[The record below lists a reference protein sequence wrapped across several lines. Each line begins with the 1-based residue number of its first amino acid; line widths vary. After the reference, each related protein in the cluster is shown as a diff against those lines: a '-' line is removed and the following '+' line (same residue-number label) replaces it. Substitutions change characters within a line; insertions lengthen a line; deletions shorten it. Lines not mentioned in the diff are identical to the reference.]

1 MRSMWK
7 KLLCGVLAAATLSG
21 SAGAYT
27 LEADG
32 YTINPNEETRQ
43 FWESYKYPLNEQ
55 GIYERSA
62 DGWNFCVEFHDGLL
76 LVNDGTTPS
85 PYGYWD
91 NYVDQNGALHDLNR
105 GRYRSMYSF
114 SGGYAAVLA
123 VNPSGIGVGVGFV
136 DTQGNEVIPPNPEYQ
151 PLTADG
157 VYTGRFENGRAV
169 VIRVPEKVPG
179 WTEWLTQG
187 HNPGVMTTIYDEN
200 DWYGFEYAYI
210 DPRGNLLT
218 DWTLIQD
225 WDEVLKMPLYDQD
238 GVWIGH
244 RWNWTAA
251 GDHPIQPGET
261 QPPVEDPEKTQPPA
275 ERPAEEEKPQIEAT
289 YGQSTVVFQGYTI
302 DENNVGQLLIQVT
315 NNGDDPDEGD
325 LFYLLY
331 SKYLQG
337 SEIIDA
343 GRYVP
348 DDLILQIRY
357 QVEAHSTTTLS
368 IPVGKLGNWDVGL
381 TQAQVAAGWHSDENV
396 ASSRVVLAQAE
407 SPEEAQELAAFF
419 RAIHDYGE
427 MQLSAT
433 PDSNGVIEL
442 AKPFPNAARAEY
454 LDQKLSAFT
463 SQF

>member
-1 MRSMWK
+1 MKLMWK
-7 KLLCGVLAAATLSG
+7 KILCGVLAAATLSG

-32 YTINPNEETRQ
+32 FTISPNEETRQ
-43 FWESYKYPLNEQ
+43 FWETYKYPLNDQ

-91 NYVDQNGALHDLNR
+91 NYVDKNGALHDLNR
-105 GRYRSMYSF
+105 GRYHSMYSF

-151 PLTADG
+151 PLTANG
-157 VYTGRFENGRAV
+157 VYTGRFENGRAM
-169 VIRVPEKVPG
+169 VIRVPEKMPSLM
-179 WTEWLTQG
+179 EWLAQG
-187 HNPGVMTTIYDEN
+187 HDPGITTVMYDEE

-225 WDEVLKMPLYDQD
+225 WDQVLKLPLYDQD

-251 GDHPIQPGET
+251 ENPVQPGET
-261 QPPVEDPEKTQPPA
+261 QKP
-275 ERPAEEEKPQIEAT
+275 EEEPQVEST
-289 YGQSTVVFQGYTI
+289 YGQATVAFQGYTL
-302 DENNVGQLLIQVT
+302 DENQVGRLLIEVT
-315 NNGDDPDEGD
+315 NHGDAPDQGD

-348 DDLILQIRY
+348 DDIIRQIHY

-368 IPVGKLGNWDVGL
+368 IPVGKLGNWDAAL
-381 TQAQVAAGWHSDENV
+381 TQEQVDAGWHSDEDV
-396 ASSRVVLAQAE
+396 ISSRVVLAQAE
-407 SPEEAQELAAFF
+407 NPEEAQELAAFF

-427 MQLSAT
+427 MQLSTT
-433 PDSNGVIEL
+433 PDSDGVIAL
-442 AKPFPNAARAEY
+442 AKPFPNSARADY